1 MVRMTRAAAV
11 MVVMAVELRVTCFR
25 ALKRLVGALDLSV
38 GALME
43 VISWPVPPG
52 VGFGSGFL
60 AGTLTPMP
68 MPMPMPAP
76 VHPYV
81 RLRGQPQ
88 GGGSVQGWWVGPGG
102 GDESGPS
109 RAPPMRSG
117 AVGAAVGGQPAVDG
131 SLASEPR
138 RV

>member
-1 MVRMTRAAAV
+1 MGRMTRAAAV
-11 MVVMAVELRVTCFR
+11 MVVMAVELRVACFR

-43 VISWPVPPG
+43 MISRPVPPG
-52 VGFGSGFL
+52 GGFGSGFL
-60 AGTLTPMP
+60 AGTLMP

>member
-11 MVVMAVELRVTCFR
+11 MVMMAVELRVTCPR

-43 VISWPVPPG
+43 VISRPVPPG

-60 AGTLTPMP
+60 AGTL

-117 AVGAAVGGQPAVDG
+117 AVGAAVGGQPAADE
-131 SLASEPR
+131 SLSSELR

>member
-1 MVRMTRAAAV
+1 
-11 MVVMAVELRVTCFR
+11 MVVMAVELRVTCPR

-43 VISWPVPPG
+43 VISRPVPPG

-60 AGTLTPMP
+60 AGTL

-131 SLASEPR
+131 SPSSEPR

>member
-11 MVVMAVELRVTCFR
+11 MVVMAVELRVTCPR
-25 ALKRLVGALDLSV
+25 VLKRLVGALDLSV

-43 VISWPVPPG
+43 VISWPVPLG

-60 AGTLTPMP
+60 AGTLMP

-88 GGGSVQGWWVGPGG
+88 GGGSVQG
-102 GDESGPS
+102 
-109 RAPPMRSG
+109 
-117 AVGAAVGGQPAVDG
+117 
-131 SLASEPR
+131 
-138 RV
+138 

>member
-1 MVRMTRAAAV
+1 
-11 MVVMAVELRVTCFR
+11 MVVMAVELRVTCPR
-25 ALKRLVGALDLSV
+25 VLKRLVGALDLSV

-43 VISWPVPPG
+43 VISWPVPLG

-60 AGTLTPMP
+60 AGTL

-117 AVGAAVGGQPAVDG
+117 AVGAAVGGQPAADG
-131 SLASEPR
+131 SLSSEPR

>member
-11 MVVMAVELRVTCFR
+11 MVVMAVELRVTCPR
-25 ALKRLVGALDLSV
+25 VLKRLVGALDLSV

-43 VISWPVPPG
+43 VISWPVPLG

-60 AGTLTPMP
+60 AGTLMPMP

-88 GGGSVQGWWVGPGG
+88 GGGSVQG
-102 GDESGPS
+102 
-109 RAPPMRSG
+109 
-117 AVGAAVGGQPAVDG
+117 
-131 SLASEPR
+131 
-138 RV
+138 